1 MSVPSRPAS
10 PAEPPDAVSDRGEE
24 TRRRLME
31 AALPVFARDGYD
43 GVSTRRIAE
52 AAGAN
57 VAAIAYHFGGK
68 RGLYLAVARCV
79 AERSGA
85 AFAPVAE
92 RVAAEVTAA
101 DGDRARLGAVLA
113 RVLEAFM
120 RGMMTAREDGRAG
133 FLVRELLTPSDA
145 FDILY
150 DGFFAPMNRTM
161 TAIAAAA
168 LGLPPDSP
176 QAVMRG
182 HLMLGAVMP
191 LIAGR
196 AVVERRLG
204 RGILEGGVLDET
216 IATAVAA
223 ACASLGLPA
232 PSAPLAAQ

>member
-1 MSVPSRPAS
+1 MPTPTEPHADPSP
-10 PAEPPDAVSDRGEE
+10 DRGEE

-79 AERSGA
+79 AERNGA
-85 AFAPVAE
+85 ALGPMVE
-92 RVAAEVTAA
+92 RVAAEVAA
-101 DGDRARLGAVLA
+101 AKGDRARLGVLLA
-113 RVLEAFM
+113 RTVGGFM
-120 RGMMTAREDGRAG
+120 RGMVTAREDGRAG
-133 FLVRELLTPSDA
+133 FIVRELLTPSDA

-150 DGFFAPMNRTM
+150 DGFFEPMNRAM

-168 LGLPPDSP
+168 LGRAADDPE
-176 QAVMRG
+176 AVMRG
-182 HLMLGAVMP
+182 HLMFGAVMP

-204 RGILEGGVLDET
+204 RSILDGEALEQTV
-216 IATAVAA
+216 AVAVSA

-232 PSAPLAAQ
+232 PAVPLAAE